1 MIRYSCQFRVFE
13 NTRVSAEVESVAAGR
28 DSGGNDN
35 TSLRRQRSR
44 RPNDVQDAADGQT
57 ETWLRGNLAFPPRTG
72 PKLNQAHHQPYYMAP
87 RVAWDC
93 SKTTLRASS

>member
-1 MIRYSCQFRVFE
+1 MIRCSCQFRVFE
-13 NTRVSAEVESVAAGR
+13 NRRVSAEVESVAAGR

-57 ETWLRGNLAFPPRTG
+57 EISVKCDQKGLEQTSARFL
-72 PKLNQAHHQPYYMAP
+72 
-87 RVAWDC
+87 
-93 SKTTLRASS
+93 